1 MNTPNH
7 SILGIGRPRG
17 PSCQGHIPVTLVQP
31 YAYDSNR
38 IRTCDIG
45 LPAWPL
51 ERPWPPTAMVVA
63 GLPPSPGAKGAKGH
77 TKKGRQAKAK
87 AK

>member
-1 MNTPNH
+1 
-7 SILGIGRPRG
+7 
-17 PSCQGHIPVTLVQP
+17 
-31 YAYDSNR
+31 
-38 IRTCDIG
+38 
-45 LPAWPL
+45 
-51 ERPWPPTAMVVA
+51 MVVA